1 MEKKPN
7 KRGQCGK
14 NAMPKRSLTKAEQS
28 LVERMVAG
36 HRKMWEA
43 LLAINAWKKIK

>member
-14 NAMPKRSLTKAEQS
+14 NALPKRSLTKAEQS
-28 LVERMVAG
+28 LVERMVIPW
-36 HRKMWEA
+36 HSSMRTES
-43 LLAINAWKKIK
+43 